1 MTAAAVPLAPGLG
14 DPALHALLDD
24 VFWQAM
30 SGAQAHFTEGNA
42 VARRYAHGFSPIV
55 AFADREHPDF
65 PALAPVCEVGERFY
79 CDSWAGPVPPGWAI
93 ALESTMLRMVWDA
106 PLPGADP
113 APEALALEP
122 AHAGQALA
130 LATLTNPG
138 PFGPRTPELGEY
150 FGLFEGA
157 SLIAMAGE
165 RMEAGPLR
173 EVSGI
178 CTHPASQGRGL
189 ARRLTTKL
197 VRRQLLR
204 GQRPFLHVMSK
215 NTGARAL
222 YEKLGFAVYRETV
235 VRIVERVA

>member
-1 MTAAAVPLAPGLG
+1 MPPIAPKAPGLD
-14 DPALHALLDD
+14 DPALRALLDD

-30 SGAQAHFTEGNA
+30 RGAQARFTEGDA

-65 PALAPVCEVGERFY
+65 AALAPVCDPGERFY
-79 CDSWAGPVPPGWAI
+79 CDTWSGPVQPGWAI
-93 ALESTMLRMVWDA
+93 VLESTMLRMVWDA
-106 PLPGADP
+106 PVPDVDP
-113 APEALALEP
+113 APEAVPLQP
-122 AHAGQALA
+122 SHATQAVA
-130 LATLTNPG
+130 LATVTNPG
-138 PFGPRTPELGEY
+138 PFGPRTPELGDY

-157 SLIAMAGE
+157 SLIAMGGE
-165 RMEAGPLR
+165 RLEAGPLR

-189 ARRLTTKL
+189 AGRLTTKL

-204 GQRPFLHVMSK
+204 GQRPFLHVMSR

-222 YEKLGFAVYRETV
+222 YEKLGFVVYTETV
-235 VRIVERVA
+235 VRVVERLA

>member
-1 MTAAAVPLAPGLG
+1 VTTPPVAPGLD
-14 DPALHALLDD
+14 DPAVRALLDD
-24 VFWQAM
+24 IFWQAM
-30 SGAQAHFTEGNA
+30 SGAQQRFTEGNA

-65 PALAPVCEVGERFY
+65 SALAPVCDVGERFY
-79 CDSWAGPVPPGWAI
+79 CDTWSGPPQPGWEI
-93 ALESTMLRMVWDA
+93 AVEATMLRMVWDA
-106 PLPGADP
+106 PMPDADP
-113 APEALALEP
+113 AQDAVALQP
-122 AHAGQALA
+122 SHAGQALA

-165 RMEAGPLR
+165 RLEAGPLR

-178 CTHPASQGRGL
+178 CTYPASQGRGL

-197 VRRQLLR
+197 VRRQLQR
-204 GQRPFLHVMSK
+204 GLRPFLHVMAK

-222 YEKLGFAVYRETV
+222 YEKLGFVVYRETV
-235 VRIVERVA
+235 VRVVERVA